1 MTKLN
6 NKGLSIIELLVCF
19 VIVAVISITLL
30 NIVMDYSAFQ
40 ETEHVKNVIKT
51 YKNSVTK
58 IIQNDI
64 IRYGLTDVRVDD
76 TNSDSDSLK
85 LILTFKDLPD
95 SISTKTKNLIVHVGS
110 SENYISYEDTV
121 KSGDTYINQEV
132 KYILPHTTK
141 IYSDKANDSINNTS
155 GKETKNDIHF
165 RNLPEPITGTN
176 SYVSNG
182 VFYLYIPIEHS
193 EVDETY
199 GITIIAPLV
208 H

>member
-30 NIVMDYSAFQ
+30 NIVMDYNATQ
-40 ETEHVKNVIKT
+40 ETENIKNIIKT
-51 YKNSVTK
+51 YKNTVTK
-58 IIQNDI
+58 NIQNDI
-64 IRYGLTDVRVDD
+64 IKYGLSKVEVDQ
-76 TNSDSDSLK
+76 TNTDSDSVK

-95 SISTKTKNLIVHVGS
+95 SISSKTKNLIIHAS
-110 SENYISYEDTV
+110 SSDNYVLYEDTV
-121 KSGDTYINQEV
+121 KSGNTYINQPV
-132 KYILPHTTK
+132 KYVLPHTTK
-141 IYSDKANDSINNTS
+141 IYVDKANDSINNTS
-155 GKETKNDIHF
+155 GKENKNDIHF
-165 RNLPEPITGTN
+165 KNLPEPITGTE
-176 SYVSNG
+176 SYVSND